1 MAAFLQFLADDFA
14 LTSPYSVT
22 SYADESQRLLS
33 TSLYCRLNI
42 LQWNIEF
49 KKNAGASTP
58 KYSRSSNQRTRVNRT
73 FSPSMPPMHH
83 HRIFTH
89 RAFHSF
95 HSHFYIQSIPGS
107 SFSVSMF
114 PSLNFPF
121 SVIIPHP
128 RTCKR
133 HESMCLLAT
142 PNLNSMHFTTYFSR
156 SFIFCY
162 QENHFQ
168 GGSFSHSSAEQILCD
183 WDTVVPFLPTKAQ
196 RDPSG
201 EVETSQC
208 IHVVGWQSA
217 RREFPVQES
226 LVSKH
231 KSVHPD
237 GCTHVKRTSQ
247 STLQCFTVNKVMHFR
262 KGAHPGCNNIFS
274 GCSSSIWSCILKVFT
289 LDACGIYRS
298 GCSPPS

>member
-1 MAAFLQFLADDFA
+1 MPMNLNGF
-14 LTSPYSVT
+14 
-22 SYADESQRLLS
+22 
-33 TSLYCRLNI
+33 CRHP
-42 LQWNIEF
+42 F
-49 KKNAGASTP
+49 TAGSISCSGISN
-58 KYSRSSNQRTRVNRT
+58 SRRMQEPQHQSIRGSSNQRTRVNRT

-107 SFSVSMF
+107 SFSVPMF

-133 HESMCLLAT
+133 HESMCLWPLQISTACASQQTSHVLHLFFAT
-142 PNLNSMHFTTYFSR
+142 RRIIFKVDPFHTQVLNR
-156 SFIFCY
+156 SCVTGILWF
-162 QENHFQ
+162 
-168 GGSFSHSSAEQILCD
+168 HSCRRKLREI
-183 WDTVVPFLPTKAQ
+183 P
-196 RDPSG
+196 RG

-208 IHVVGWQSA
+208 IHVVCWQSA

-247 STLQCFTVNKVMHFR
+247 STLQCFTLNKVMHFR